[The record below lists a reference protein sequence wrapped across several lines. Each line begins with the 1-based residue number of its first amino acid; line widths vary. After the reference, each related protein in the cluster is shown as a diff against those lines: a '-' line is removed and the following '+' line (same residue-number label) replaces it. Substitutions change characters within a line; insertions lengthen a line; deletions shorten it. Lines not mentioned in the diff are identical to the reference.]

1 MRRIVFTLGVFLI
14 LHGVAA
20 AEQTVVVM
28 PEENYRTIID
38 QLGEMQRR
46 IDTLEGRES
55 GAPVAPAP
63 AMAPSSSVSS
73 ERLDSLSQD
82 ISIIYDTLDLVETKT
97 LLDRLNFGVELR
109 TRVDNWKVKDFWRLN
124 DQIGYM
130 TTLTWMDATGA
141 AIQTAMTNGDNDRA
155 QELMAEMPALLAM
168 AGNYTN
174 SQLVDEF
181 GNPLAPP
188 VPSSNGTYVPAG
200 FPVPIVRNESNDN
213 SWTNRFRL
221 NMGAGIAKG
230 LKFSG
235 RLTVYKDWATSDSP
249 FAANDA
255 NRAHVP
261 GGTEIKLDR
270 AYVDWIPDL
279 PIPLAFTFG
288 RQPSSEGPG
297 NEFKENKKRQSTYPA
312 LIFDGESDG
321 IVTTLGL
328 ERYTGLKNSG
338 TRFYYAKGFQ
348 SNDEY
353 STFLDNFRQDLTDTN
368 VYGFFLESEIPGIP
382 RSLVSFSYVRGN
394 DFPDM
399 FENKIELGDMDLIGL
414 HAQAGNFMGI
424 GLDVFASFGANLT
437 RPNGNIYQMTAQ
449 NPTDGTIIKNPDGS
463 GANLTVP
470 FGGLFTN
477 PERDATGQLIRDANG
492 NPMGSTK
499 KQTGWAFY
507 AGARYTLPFEVLNKA
522 KIGFEV
528 NHGSKYWFSYTWGSS
543 ELFNKL
549 ATRGNVYDIYYIQPF
564 GKHLFMRTGYTM
576 VDYDYTGSGMHLGAP
591 MESDT
596 ELSNFYVLIDTR
608 F

>member
-1 MRRIVFTLGVFLI
+1 VKRFVLTLGIFLI
-14 LHGVAA
+14 FHSVAA

-38 QLGEMQRR
+38 QMGEMQRR
-46 IDTLEGRES
+46 IDTLEGQQS
-55 GAPVAPAP
+55 GAPITAPAP
-63 AMAPSSSVSS
+63 AAASTASS

-82 ISIIYDTLDLVETKT
+82 ISTIYDTLDLVETKT

-109 TRVDNWKVKDFWRLN
+109 TRVDNWKVEDYWRQT

-130 TTLTWMDATGA
+130 TTLGWMDAMSG
-141 AIQTAMTNGDNDRA
+141 AIQEAMMAGDTATAN
-155 QELMAEMPALLAM
+155 ELMAEMPAILAM
-168 AGNYTN
+168 AGNYTDA
-174 SQLVDEF
+174 QLVDQM
-181 GNPLAPP
+181 GNPLMPP
-188 VPSSNGTYVPAG
+188 NPASTGSYVPAG
-200 FPVPIVRNESNDN
+200 FPVPRLKNESNDN
-213 SWTNRFRL
+213 SWTNRFRMNL
-221 NMGAGIAKG
+221 GASIAKG

-279 PIPLAFTFG
+279 PFPLAITFG

-338 TRFYYAKGFQ
+338 LRFYYAKGFQ

-353 STFLDNFRQDLTDTN
+353 NVFLDNFRQDLHDTN
-368 VYGFFLESEIPGIP
+368 VYGFFLESEIPAIP

-399 FENKIELGDMDLIGL
+399 FENKVELGDMDLFGL
-414 HAQAGNFMGI
+414 HVQAGNFMKS
-424 GLDVFASFGANLT
+424 GLDIFASFGANIV
-437 RPNGNIYQMTAQ
+437 RPNGRIYEMTAQ
-449 NPTDGTIIKNPDGS
+449 NPMNGEIITDPRTGQ
-463 GANLTVP
+463 NLEIP

-477 PERDATGQLIRDANG
+477 PLREQDGSISRDANG
-492 NPMGSTK
+492 NAMGSTDTH
-499 KQTGWAFY
+499 TGWAFY
-507 AGARYTLPFEVLNKA
+507 AGARYTLPVDFLNKA
-522 KIGFEV
+522 KVGFEV

-543 ELFNKL
+543 ELYNKL
-549 ATRGNVYDIYYIQPF
+549 ATRGTVYDVYYIQPF
-564 GKHLFMRTGYTM
+564 GKHLFLRTGYTM
-576 VDYDYTGSGMHLGAP
+576 VDYEYTGSGVHLGAP

-596 ELSNFYVLIDTR
+596 ELRNFYVLIDTR